1 MASSWVGTTR
11 PEGRELRACGL
22 AALAESGVLVLPV
35 WLVLTEARG
44 LKIGVM
50 ALAVPFVAVYVGGAM
65 LACRFR
71 ASRNVAFGAAML
83 ATLAGIWLGHG
94 DLNRTVFA
102 VLVCLLVSFRLVTL
116 ALRDWRLP
124 IHAEVG
130 WFALALGFE
139 VMVAAGATDEWRGPL
154 LLFVPL
160 FFVAAL
166 ASRAS
171 TVWTSGGAGELDE
184 RVRAAWI
191 RRALIATG
199 ALVGA
204 MAAAVVL
211 SVEGGVF
218 DRIGVWLT
226 PAANAVATFLAWLLS
241 QAARPVFF
249 LVDLLG
255 IDPDRVRELLDSL
268 RDSAAGRAVEPAP
281 RRPARDLAADA
292 RVPGVRG
299 DRLRRV
305 PGDPALPAARRRRA
319 GATRAGDPDRGGARD
334 RGRVAPSRPRLRR
347 ELPADTVRRWYAETL
362 LALRRLRH
370 RSRALADA
378 DRVRAGRGR
387 GRAGLRGRVR
397 AADATPTRTCGTA
410 ACGSTRPRSGG
421 SKQASSG
428 SCRRSGAAEPRP
440 PADVDPGLPAP
451 TQERFRRFDEFGA
464 RPRSPCD
471 VGGSLRPA
479 RREDRRDARVRI
491 RTRARGVRVAGLTS
505 WVGWPAP

>member
-1 MASSWVGTTR
+1 MASAWVGTAR
-11 PEGRELRACGL
+11 PEARELRACGL
-22 AALAESGVLVLPV
+22 AALAEAAVLVLPV

-44 LKIGVM
+44 LRIGVV
-50 ALAVPFVAVYVGGAM
+50 ALAVPFVAAYVGGAL

-83 ATLAGIWLGHG
+83 AVLSGIWLGHG
-94 DLNRTVFA
+94 DLNRIVFS

-116 ALRDWRLP
+116 ALRDWRVP

-130 WFALALGFE
+130 WFALALGLE
-139 VMVAAGATDEWRGPL
+139 VMVAVGATDEWRGPL

-204 MAAAVVL
+204 MAAAVIL

-226 PAANAVATFLAWLLS
+226 PAANAVASFFAWLLS
-241 QAARPVFF
+241 QAARPIFF

-268 RDSAAGRAVEPAP
+268 REGAAGRAIDQRKAGPPEIWQRMLGFLVFAAIGYAVFRAIRHFRPPAGAEPEP
-281 RRPARDLAADA
+281 
-292 RVPGVRG
+292 RVPGTQTEA
-299 DRLRRV
+299 
-305 PGDPALPAARRRRA
+305 ALPAVE
-319 GATRAGDPDRGGARD
+319 GLP
-334 RGRVAPSRPRLRR
+334 PRPRFRR
-347 ELPADTVRRWYAETL
+347 EPPADRVRRWYAEAL
-362 LALRRLRH
+362 WALRRREIV
-370 RSRALADA
+370 REPWQTPAEFAPVVAGEVPSCADA
-378 DRVRAGRGR
+378 
-387 GRAGLRGRVR
+387 
-397 AADATPTRTCGTA
+397 
-410 ACGSTRPRSGG
+410 
-421 SKQASSG
+421 
-428 SCRRSGAAEPRP
+428 
-440 PADVDPGLPAP
+440 
-451 TQERFRRFDEFGA
+451 FDELTRA
-464 RPRSPCD
+464 YQD
-471 VGGSLRPA
+471 VRYGSLRIDA
-479 RREDRRDARVRI
+479 TAIRRLEAGQQRI
-491 RTRARGVRVAGLTS
+491 ISAIGS
-505 WVGWPAP
+505 E

>member
-1 MASSWVGTTR
+1 MASGWNGTT
-11 PEGRELRACGL
+11 PPQARELRACGL
-22 AALAESGVLVLPV
+22 AALAEAGVLVLPV

-50 ALAVPFVAVYVGGAM
+50 ALAVPFVAAYVGGTL

-83 ATLAGIWLGHG
+83 AVLSGIWLGHG
-94 DLNRTVFA
+94 DLNRIVFS

-116 ALRDWRLP
+116 ALRDWRVP

-130 WFALALGFE
+130 WFALALGLE

-204 MAAAVVL
+204 MATAVIL

-218 DRIGVWLT
+218 DRVGVWLT
-226 PAANAVATFLAWLLS
+226 PAANAVASFIAWLLS
-241 QAARPVFF
+241 QAARPIFF

-255 IDPDRVRELLDSL
+255 IDPDRVREFLDRL
-268 RDSAAGRAVEPAP
+268 REGAAGRALDQRHPGPPEIWQRMLGFLVFAAIGYAVF
-281 RRPARDLAADA
+281 RAIRHFRP
-292 RVPGVRG
+292 P
-299 DRLRRV
+299 
-305 PGDPALPAARRRRA
+305 A
-319 GATRAGDPDRGGARD
+319 GAEPEPRAPGTRTETALATPVA
-334 RGRVAPSRPRLRR
+334 APSRSRLRR
-347 ELPADTVRRWYAETL
+347 ELPADAVRRWYAETL
-362 LALRRLRH
+362 LALRRL
-370 RSRALADA
+370 DV
-378 DRVRAGRGR
+378 VREPWQ
-387 GRAGLRGRVR
+387 
-397 AADATPTRTCGTA
+397 TPTEFA
-410 ACGSTRPRSGG
+410 PVVAEAVPACANEFERLTH
-421 SKQASSG
+421 AY
-428 SCRRSGAAEPRP
+428 E
-440 PADVDPGLPAP
+440 DV
-451 TQERFRRFDEFGA
+451 RY
-464 RPRSPCD
+464 
-471 VGGSLRPA
+471 GSLRLDRA
-479 RREDRRDARVRI
+479 ELRELEDGQKRI
-491 RTRARGVRVAGLTS
+491 AATLGDG
-505 WVGWPAP
+505 

>member
-1 MASSWVGTTR
+1 MMASSWAGTTR
-11 PEGRELRACGL
+11 PEARELRACGL

-44 LKIGVM
+44 LTIGVM

-71 ASRNVAFGAAML
+71 ASRNVAFGAATL
-83 ATLAGIWLGHG
+83 AALAGIWLGHG

-255 IDPDRVRELLDSL
+255 IDPERVREFFDQPPGGS
-268 RDSAAGRAVEPAP
+268 RASGDPGAP
-281 RRPARDLAADA
+281 RGPARDLAADA

-299 DRLRRV
+299 DRVRGV
-305 PGDPALPAARRRRA
+305 PGDPALPSARRRRA
-319 GATRAGDPDRGGARD
+319 GATRGGDPDRRGARD
-334 RGRVAPSRPRLRR
+334 RGDRAVPAAAPSRAARR
-347 ELPADTVRRWYAETL
+347 RRAPLVRRDAPRAPT
-362 LALRRLRH
+362 ARH
-370 RSRALADA
+370 RPRAVADA

-397 AADATPTRTCGTA
+397 AADPRLRGRPVRQPAARSTA
-410 ACGSTRPRSGG
+410 LGRLEAG
-421 SKQASSG
+421 Q
-428 SCRRSGAAEPRP
+428 
-440 PADVDPGLPAP
+440 
-451 TQERFRRFDEFGA
+451 Q
-464 RPRSPCD
+464 
-471 VGGSLRPA
+471 
-479 RREDRRDARVRI
+479 RI
-491 RTRARGVRVAGLTS
+491 MSAIGRG
-505 WVGWPAP
+505 

>member
-1 MASSWVGTTR
+1 M
-11 PEGRELRACGL
+11 
-22 AALAESGVLVLPV
+22 
-35 WLVLTEARG
+35 
-44 LKIGVM
+44 
-50 ALAVPFVAVYVGGAM
+50 
-65 LACRFR
+65 
-71 ASRNVAFGAAML
+71 
-83 ATLAGIWLGHG
+83 
-94 DLNRTVFA
+94 FA
-102 VLVCLLVSFRLVTL
+102 VLICLLVSFRLVTL

-281 RRPARDLAADA
+281 RGPARDLAADA

-299 DRLRRV
+299 DRVRGV

-319 GATRAGDPDRGGARD
+319 GASRPGDPDRGGARD
-334 RGRVAPSRPRLRR
+334 RGESRRP
-347 ELPADTVRRWYAETL
+347 
-362 LALRRLRH
+362 
-370 RSRALADA
+370 
-378 DRVRAGRGR
+378 GRGSVASCPPTPCA
-387 GRAGLRGRVR
+387 AG
-397 AADATPTRTCGTA
+397 TPRR
-410 ACGSTRPRSGG
+410 SSRSGG
-421 SKQASSG
+421 CDIVREPWQTPTEFAPVV
-428 SCRRSGAAEPRP
+428 AEAV
-440 PADVDPGLPAP
+440 PACANEFERLTHAYEDV
-451 TQERFRRFDEFGA
+451 RY
-464 RPRSPCD
+464 
-471 VGGSLRPA
+471 GSLRI
-479 RREDRRDARVRI
+479 DRTAIGRLEAGQQRI
-491 RTRARGVRVAGLTS
+491 MSAIGRG
-505 WVGWPAP
+505 

>member
-1 MASSWVGTTR
+1 MASGWVGTTA
-11 PEGRELRACGL
+11 PEARELRACGL
-22 AALAESGVLVLPV
+22 AALAEAGILVLPV

-50 ALAVPFVAVYVGGAM
+50 ALAVPFVAAYVGGAL

-83 ATLAGIWLGHG
+83 AVLSGIWLGHG
-94 DLNRTVFA
+94 DLNRTVFS

-116 ALRDWRLP
+116 ALRDWRVP

-130 WFALALGFE
+130 WFALALGLE

-184 RVRAAWI
+184 RVRTAWI

-204 MAAAVVL
+204 MAIAVIL

-226 PAANAVATFLAWLLS
+226 PAANAVASFIAWLLS
-241 QAARPVFF
+241 QAARPIFF

-255 IDPDRVRELLDSL
+255 IDPDRVREFFDRL
-268 RDSAAGRAVEPAP
+268 REGAAGRAINQRHAGPPEIWQRMLGFLVFAAIGYAVFRAIRHFRPPAGAEPEP
-281 RRPARDLAADA
+281 
-292 RVPGVRG
+292 RVPGTQTEA
-299 DRLRRV
+299 
-305 PGDPALPAARRRRA
+305 ALVTPVA
-319 GATRAGDPDRGGARD
+319 
-334 RGRVAPSRPRLRR
+334 APSRSRLRR
-347 ELPADTVRRWYAETL
+347 ELPADAVRRWYAETL
-362 LALRRLRH
+362 LALRRL
-370 RSRALADA
+370 DI
-378 DRVRAGRGR
+378 VREPWQ
-387 GRAGLRGRVR
+387 
-397 AADATPTRTCGTA
+397 TPTEFA
-410 ACGSTRPRSGG
+410 PVVAEAVPACANEFERLTH
-421 SKQASSG
+421 AY
-428 SCRRSGAAEPRP
+428 E
-440 PADVDPGLPAP
+440 DV
-451 TQERFRRFDEFGA
+451 RY
-464 RPRSPCD
+464 
-471 VGGSLRPA
+471 GSLRLDRGA
-479 RREDRRDARVRI
+479 LRDLEDGQKRITASLRE
-491 RTRARGVRVAGLTS
+491 G
-505 WVGWPAP
+505 

>member
-1 MASSWVGTTR
+1 MASGWVGTTP
-11 PEGRELRACGL
+11 PEARELRACGL
-22 AALAESGVLVLPV
+22 AALAEAGVLVLPV

-44 LKIGVM
+44 LKIGVV
-50 ALAVPFVAVYVGGAM
+50 ALAVPFVAAYVVGAL

-83 ATLAGIWLGHG
+83 AVLSGIWLGHG
-94 DLNRTVFA
+94 DLNRIVFS

-116 ALRDWRLP
+116 ALRDWRVP

-139 VMVAAGATDEWRGPL
+139 VLLAAGATDEWRGPL

-204 MAAAVVL
+204 MAAAVIL

-226 PAANAVATFLAWLLS
+226 PAANAVASFFAWVLS
-241 QAARPVFF
+241 QAARPIFF

-255 IDPDRVRELLDSL
+255 IDPERVREFF
-268 RDSAAGRAVEPAP
+268 
-281 RRPARDLAADA
+281 
-292 RVPGVRG
+292 
-299 DRLRRV
+299 DRLRE
-305 PGDPALPAARRRRA
+305 GAAARTLNQRRA
-319 GATRAGDPDRGGARD
+319 GPPEIWQRMLGFLVFAAIGYAVFRAIRHFRPPAGSEPEVHIDGRRVRRVVQRVGACTAVDRAPDIDAVAERDRVVAVSCIDVDDAGGARQ
-334 RGRVAPSRPRLRR
+334 RLVA
-347 ELPADTVRRWYAETL
+347 
-362 LALRRLRH
+362 RH
-370 RSRALADA
+370 RRVEIGVGVEPGIAHAVVMEQPACLR
-378 DRVRAGRGR
+378 DRQGIGCPVPDHRG
-387 GRAGLRGRVR
+387 G
-397 AADATPTRTCGTA
+397 
-410 ACGSTRPRSGG
+410 
-421 SKQASSG
+421 
-428 SCRRSGAAEPRP
+428 
-440 PADVDPGLPAP
+440 
-451 TQERFRRFDEFGA
+451 
-464 RPRSPCD
+464 
-471 VGGSLRPA
+471 
-479 RREDRRDARVRI
+479 
-491 RTRARGVRVAGLTS
+491 
-505 WVGWPAP
+505 